1 MGENKY
7 DDPVF
12 FDKYSRMARSRQGLS
27 GAGEWKTLEKLL
39 PGFAGKR
46 VLDLGCGYGWHC
58 RYAAEHGAASVVGVD
73 CSERMLAVAR
83 EKTADLP
90 QVTYA
95 KEAMEDVDFSPESFD
110 VVLSSLAFHYVEDF
124 PALREKIRRWLVPGG
139 DFVFSVEHP
148 IFTARGDQDWLY
160 GPGGPSFVHTM
171 RRLAAEDPGRTLKV
185 VDDQFGNPTST
196 DAVADA
202 LTAFLA
208 RPELR
213 GTFHLTCEGVV
224 TWCGFTREILRL
236 AGFDGVTVSPCTTEE
251 YPRPAPRPHY
261 SALSKA
267 KLAACGL
274 PPMPPWQEAL
284 ARFVA
289 AEWPRQ
295 EA

>member
-1 MGENKY
+1 MRILITGGRGMLGRTL
-7 DDPVF
+7 V
-12 FDKYSRMARSRQGLS
+12 RHWQG
-27 GAGEWKTLEKLL
+27 THDLL
-39 PGFAGKR
+39 
-46 VLDLGCGYGWHC
+46 V
-58 RYAAEHGAASVVGVD
+58 
-73 CSERMLAVAR
+73 
-83 EKTADLP
+83 ADLP
-90 QVTYA
+90 EVDITDA
-95 KEAMEDVDFSPESFD
+95 DSLGAAFAAFRPEVVVHCAAMTNVDACESD
-110 VVLSSLAFHYVEDF
+110 RDKAYLLNAQGTANVARAAAHAGARLIAISTDY
-124 PALREKIRRWLVPGG
+124 
-139 DFVFSVEHP
+139 VFSGDRPGDRVETDA
-148 IFTARGDQDWLY
+148 TAPNTVYGATKLAGEDAVRALCPDQVIARVAWLY

-274 PPMPPWQEAL
+274 PPMPSWQEAL

>member
-1 MGENKY
+1 MRILITGGRGMLGRTL
-7 DDPVF
+7 V
-12 FDKYSRMARSRQGLS
+12 RHWQGTH
-27 GAGEWKTLEKLL
+27 ELL
-39 PGFAGKR
+39 
-46 VLDLGCGYGWHC
+46 V
-58 RYAAEHGAASVVGVD
+58 
-73 CSERMLAVAR
+73 
-83 EKTADLP
+83 ADLP
-90 QVTYA
+90 EVDITDA
-95 KEAMEDVDFSPESFD
+95 DSLGAAFAAFRPEVVVHCAAMTNVDACESD
-110 VVLSSLAFHYVEDF
+110 RDKAYLLNAQGTANVARAAAHAGARLIAISTDY
-124 PALREKIRRWLVPGG
+124 
-139 DFVFSVEHP
+139 VFSGDRPGDRVETDA
-148 IFTARGDQDWLY
+148 TAPNTVYGATKLAGEDAVRALCPDQVIARVAWLY